1 MDTTLKQPTYTPPR
15 KSRAVPIT
23 LGALLATFGALIAA
37 AAAAVLIQGGTDGT
51 IESDR
56 GPIST
61 PTAALVSGTATID
74 DTAEI
79 AEVIGD
85 TEVHVS
91 ADRAIGERPVFV
103 GIGPADAVDRYLKG
117 APVERVD
124 DLEVE
129 PLALSTTT
137 RPGSRKPE
145 PPVRQDFWVAKSTGP
160 GEASIDWEV
169 RDGDYKL
176 VVMNADGSRGV
187 EADAMFGVDIPFLPA
202 LALGVLIVGG
212 IAVIAGTAVVA
223 RRPGRA

>member
-1 MDTTLKQPTYTPPR
+1 MDTTLTYPTHQKR
-15 KSRAVPIT
+15 RSRAVPIT

-37 AAAAVLIQGGTDGT
+37 AAAAALIQGGTDGT

-56 GPIST
+56 GPIAT
-61 PTAALVSGTATID
+61 PTAAFVSGTATVD
-74 DTAEI
+74 DAAEI

-85 TEVHVS
+85 TELHVS
-91 ADRAIGERPVFV
+91 ADRAFGEKPAFV

-117 APVERVD
+117 APIERVE

-129 PLALSTTT
+129 PLSLASRT
-137 RPGSRKPE
+137 RPGSRE
-145 PPVRQDFWVAKSTGP
+145 PKAPVSQDFWVAKSTGP

-169 RDGDYKL
+169 RDGRYKL

-187 EADAMFGVDIPFLPA
+187 EADAQFGVDIPFLPA

-212 IAVIAGTAVVA
+212 VAIVAGIALVA
-223 RRPGRA
+223 PRRERA

>member
-1 MDTTLKQPTYTPPR
+1 METTATYPTPR
-15 KSRAVPIT
+15 KSRALPIT

-37 AAAAVLIQGGTDGT
+37 AAAAVLLQGGTDGT

-61 PTAALVSGTATID
+61 PTTAFVSGTATID

-91 ADRAIGERPVFV
+91 ADRAFGERPVFV
-103 GIGPADAVDRYLKG
+103 GIGPANEVDRYLKG
-117 APVERVD
+117 APIERVD

-129 PLALSTTT
+129 PLSFESTT
-137 RPGSRKPE
+137 RPGSRE
-145 PPVRQDFWVAKSTGP
+145 PKAPVSQDFWVAKSTGP
-160 GEASIDWEV
+160 GEAAIDWEV
-169 RDGDYKL
+169 RDGRYKL

-187 EADAMFGVDIPFLPA
+187 EADAKFGVDIPFLPA

-212 IAVIAGTAVVA
+212 IATVAGIAVVA
-223 RRPGRA
+223 RRPKRA